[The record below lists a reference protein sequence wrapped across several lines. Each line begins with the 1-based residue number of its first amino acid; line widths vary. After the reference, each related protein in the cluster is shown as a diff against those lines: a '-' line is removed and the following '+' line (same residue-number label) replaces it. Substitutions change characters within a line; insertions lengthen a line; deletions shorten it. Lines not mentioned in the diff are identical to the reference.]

1 MNDNLR
7 ASLEAVYGANTI
19 MEFHNV
25 LSGPLSAK
33 ASFKLYYSGPYRSR
47 EIRHLIKQLELV
59 KTWLEEEEAEDAANE
74 LQQRE
79 QSGSPSIPSGPEV
92 GADAPEAPPHA
103 EAPEGTVGKEAGAG
117 KGVSHAA

>member
-74 LQQRE
+74 LRQRG
-79 QSGSPSIPSGPEV
+79 QPGGPSIPSGSEV
-92 GADAPEAPPHA
+92 GTVAPEASPNS
-103 EAPEGTVGKEAGAG
+103 EAPEGTLSSEAGASEG
-117 KGVSHAA
+117 ATRAA

>member
-7 ASLEAVYGANTI
+7 TALEAVYAGNTI
-19 MEFHNV
+19 TEFHNV

-59 KTWLEEEEAEDAANE
+59 RSWLEEEEAEDAADE
-74 LQQRE
+74 LQRRE
-79 QSGSPSIPSGPEV
+79 QSGGPSISAGPTL
-92 GADAPEAPPHA
+92 GSDTPEAAPDA
-103 EAPEGTVGKEAGAG
+103 EASEGAVSSEAGASEG
-117 KGVSHAA
+117 ASRAA

>member
-25 LSGPLSAK
+25 LSGPLSTQ

-74 LQQRE
+74 LQQRG
-79 QSGSPSIPSGPEV
+79 QSGGPSISTRSEV
-92 GADAPEAPPHA
+92 GAVAPEAAPHA
-103 EAPEGTVGKEAGAG
+103 EAPKGSGGKEAGEG
-117 KGVSHAA
+117 EGVPHAA